1 MKTKELIL
9 QSERNR
15 KRLIEIIYKAKAGH
29 IGGDL
34 SCLNV
39 LTALYF
45 DVMNVDAG
53 NPKDNLRDRFIL
65 SKGHCVEALYVT
77 LESRGFMAKGILD
90 TLGQYGSILSGHPT
104 IGVPGIE
111 VNTGAL
117 GHGLSVGVGIAMAAK
132 MDKRNYKTY
141 VLMGD
146 GEQGEG
152 SIYEAA
158 MAARQYKLDNV
169 LTALYFDVMNVDAGN
184 PKDNLRDR
192 FILSKGHCVEAL
204 YVTLESRGFM
214 AKGILDTLG
223 QYGSILS
230 GHPTIGVPGIE
241 VNTGALGHGLSVGVG
256 IAMAAKMDKR
266 NYKTYVL
273 MGDGEQ
279 GEGSIY
285 EAAMAARQYKL
296 DNLVAVIDRNHL
308 QISGDTE
315 DVMGIDDIRDRWTAF
330 GWEVK
335 DMNGDDME
343 DIIRTFR
350 SIDYANHHPHL
361 LVAHTTKGKG
371 VSFMEGVAKWHH
383 GVPNNEQ
390 YELAIREISERI
402 KNLEYN

>member
-34 SCLNV
+34 SCL
-39 LTALYF
+39 
-45 DVMNVDAG
+45 
-53 NPKDNLRDRFIL
+53 
-65 SKGHCVEALYVT
+65 
-77 LESRGFMAKGILD
+77 
-90 TLGQYGSILSGHPT
+90 
-104 IGVPGIE
+104 
-111 VNTGAL
+111 
-117 GHGLSVGVGIAMAAK
+117 
-132 MDKRNYKTY
+132 
-141 VLMGD
+141 
-146 GEQGEG
+146 
-152 SIYEAA
+152 
-158 MAARQYKLDNV
+158 NV

-350 SIDYANHHPHL
+350 SVDYANHHPHL

-390 YELAIREISERI
+390 YELCLLYTSDAADE
-402 KNLEYN
+402 L